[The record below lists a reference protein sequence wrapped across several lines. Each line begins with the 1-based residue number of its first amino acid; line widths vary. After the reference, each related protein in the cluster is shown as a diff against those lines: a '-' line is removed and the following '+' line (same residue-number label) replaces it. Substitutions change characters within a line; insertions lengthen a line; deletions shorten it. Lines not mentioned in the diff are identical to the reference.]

1 MKMMS
6 TTMSLTKSI
15 TLKMIKMTK
24 VDKDVEA
31 TI

>member
-1 MKMMS
+1 MMS